1 MVPRAPGGWK
11 SPPGL
16 FGAQHRVRSATISP
30 GFPGK
35 SALWGRF
42 KHLSHY
48 EICTCGDICTRCGNV
63 VGRLGDPAR
72 GGPWS
77 SVGSPKNVGSTPDSA
92 SGGPRGGVAA
102 QCPRSGLMGAA
113 GMRRGLPSVRP
124 KSLKDVARRRRSGG
138 RCGRDA
144 GPLAPV
150 PRALRSVGSPRFR
163 ARLRC
168 VFPGPRARLAM
179 ARSRGVAAARPSP
192 SRRRAR
198 ACARSAGACR

>member
-1 MVPRAPGGWK
+1 MEVPAGTFWGPTPSTFGDDLAGVSRKVRPLGQIQEPK
-11 SPPGL
+11 SL
-16 FGAQHRVRSATISP
+16 WNMYLWRHLHALRKRRRQARSPRS
-30 GFPGK
+30 
-35 SALWGRF
+35 
-42 KHLSHY
+42 
-48 EICTCGDICTRCGNV
+48 
-63 VGRLGDPAR
+63 

-198 ACARSAGACR
+198 ACARSAVACR